1 MEKSDTEKS
10 FVKELK
16 KASMQIFS
24 MMPMVIAIVG
34 LVGLFLTFVSN
45 EMLSSMFSGSVV
57 GDTLVGT
64 LTGAI
69 AVGQAMI
76 SYIIGGELLKD
87 GVSLYAVTAFILS
100 WVSLGFVQLPAEF
113 EVMGVKFTIIRNILA
128 FISTI
133 LIAVITVTIV
143 RISI

>member
-1 MEKSDTEKS
+1 VEKSDTEKS

-16 KASMQIFS
+16 KAFIQIFS

-45 EMLSSMFSGSVV
+45 EMLGSMFSGSVV

-64 LTGAI
+64 LAGAI

>member
-1 MEKSDTEKS
+1 VEKSNTEKS

-16 KASMQIFS
+16 KAFIQIFS

-45 EMLSSMFSGSVV
+45 EMLSSMFSGSIV

-64 LTGAI
+64 LAGAI